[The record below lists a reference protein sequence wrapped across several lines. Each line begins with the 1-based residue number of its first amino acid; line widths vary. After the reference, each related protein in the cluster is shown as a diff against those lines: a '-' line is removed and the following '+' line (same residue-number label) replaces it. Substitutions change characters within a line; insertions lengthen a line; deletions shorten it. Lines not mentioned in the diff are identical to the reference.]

1 MVIHFNVSM
10 FIMSLLMKLCQNW
23 EPLLVLI
30 KEDMLSIPRDLL
42 MKGFASAFAMSKH
55 EMSQL
60 TEKTS
65 PSELIDRIDVKLS
78 TSTIPEK
85 FVLFECA
92 YSEMKLRNNFKSMV
106 EKFISF
112 DSHDDYKDFLE
123 HVCKR
128 SMCVSDDFM
137 TCDYVK
143 NHPHLFDSEWI
154 KWMHLFQNQF
164 LQNVDKR
171 MNHFIDVVAHMVTL
185 CPMKSFAS
193 NCNVS
198 ESKLYEICYGN
209 KNDWHDISVEL
220 VDHILE
226 DVLKDK
232 TLKEKVLFF
241 YHQFERSASDLE
253 FIKLLRGCKLL
264 DIDPEVPDLHRIF
277 CSMASRRVPE
287 METLRPLPNDTGG
300 T

>member
-1 MVIHFNVSM
+1 
-10 FIMSLLMKLCQNW
+10 MKLCQNW

-55 EMSQL
+55 EISQL
-60 TEKTS
+60 TEEEKTS
-65 PSELIDRIDVKLS
+65 PSKLIDRIDVKLS

-198 ESKLYEICYGN
+198 ENKLYEICYGN